1 MQQKRAHRK
10 NTVHDAYIVQF
21 ERDDYTALLVIG
33 SGRL

>member
-10 NTVHDAYIVQF
+10 NTVHDAYIVQV

-33 SGRL
+33 SGWL